1 MMLCKRIVAI
11 ASTGLVC
18 ACSGNPEPVRLL
30 AEGAEVT
37 ALVMSRD
44 TEGRFTQRGN
54 WRVIRR
60 LD

>member
-11 ASTGLVC
+11 ASAGLVY

-44 TEGRFTQRGN
+44 SDGRLTHRGS